1 MKRINFALLNLCLA
15 FLSGCSE
22 TVENAHFV
30 SIKNKSY
37 EIDSRAQSLYIEF
50 DVSNDWHLETESI
63 STDWF
68 SIAPQEGKAM
78 NHNSLALEITEN
90 KEYTDRVLKIII
102 NSGDCKDCAEII
114 QSCKEALSA
123 EKESYEV
130 SAEAQELTIEL
141 KANVDFKV
149 HTDADWIK
157 FRASSET
164 KALEKSLITLI
175 IEENTSLERNA
186 NVLFYNNNAS
196 IEYNIRINQAD
207 PFPER
212 AALTAFFN
220 KTNGSG
226 WLRNDNWCSESSL
239 SEWYGLDADENGKII
254 GIRLTGNN
262 LCGNLPVE
270 LLDLSDL
277 KHIDLS
283 KNNLEG
289 EFIAFHL
296 LEDLTYLDL
305 SSNNL
310 CDQFPIRATSL
321 INNGVDLRLYNNC
334 FYGEIPH
341 SLQNRSDW
349 NTIALKNI
357 RQYSYIEN
365 GNIRGGRVQYNRSIY
380 IPHLTIKELLSEAEV
395 PLYDIFNTNIYT
407 MLFHWNPSDE
417 EACDYLKR
425 NVDRMN
431 RLFAG
436 QGFKAVAIIP
446 EGEEYVTNASNY
458 IIEQNITCSVA
469 YKIYD
474 STGTRPILL
483 DNPSPS
489 YLLIDSDGKLI
500 QDMHDGLWGSV
511 NMSDEYLV
519 DMKSFAHRDYLNIL
533 FKEKFGICEYESTDF
548 NSDYQFEK
556 IQSACYGSGIDIILL
571 GESFTDIDIQCG
583 FYREMMIK
591 QYDAMFSIEP
601 MKTYKDY
608 FNVYIVYAV
617 SPLAYLTDYATDSA
631 LGTVKDTDTGID
643 NYFRHMREYTYN
655 NLGIPEDKEIF
666 CSIILNSP
674 AGNGSDG
681 VSILSWDSGAGSPN
695 RGYAFYVPGNR
706 KHLFNVAIHESIGHC
721 LGLLGDEYDSIN
733 TNPPTRYEIQNLL
746 ENHKNGI
753 FMNISATNNP
763 DDVPWSHLIG
773 NEKYPSIGIFEGAN
787 YHMIGFWRSEQNSI
801 MTDANEHCYFNTY
814 SRELIVRRI
823 MSLSGLEFSI
833 DDFFA
838 KDIDESKN
846 RKTKGNMN
854 EIIKAYSKHQKP
866 ILTY

>member
-1 MKRINFALLNLCLA
+1 MRILNIVLSFLFFA

-22 TVENAHFV
+22 PVENTDFV
-30 SIKNKSY
+30 VIKNKSF
-37 EIDSRAQSLYIEF
+37 EVDSKAQSLYIEF
-50 DVSNDWHLETESI
+50 DVSNDWHIETESS

-68 SIAPQEGKAM
+68 RITPQEGKAM
-78 NHNSLALEITEN
+78 NYNALIVEIVEN
-90 KEYTDRVLKIII
+90 KGYDDRVLKIII
-102 NSGDCKDCAEII
+102 NSGDSEDYAEII
-114 QSCKEALSA
+114 QSCKETLSA
-123 EKESYEV
+123 EKECYDV

-141 KANVDFKV
+141 RTNVDFNIY
-149 HTDADWIK
+149 TDVDWIK
-157 FRASSET
+157 FRRPSET
-164 KALEKSLITLI
+164 RALETSLITLI
-175 IEENTSLERNA
+175 IDENTSLERNA
-186 NVLFYNNNAS
+186 SILFYSDDAS
-196 IEYNIRINQAD
+196 VEYTIQINQAD

-212 AALTAFFN
+212 AALVTFFN
-220 KTNGSG
+220 KTRGSG
-226 WLRNDNWCSESSL
+226 WLRSDNWCSESSL
-239 SEWYGLDADENGKII
+239 SEWYGIDTDENGKIV

-262 LCGNLPVE
+262 LCGNLPTE
-270 LLDLSDL
+270 LLDFTDIT
-277 KHIDLS
+277 HIDLS
-283 KNNLEG
+283 NNNLEG

-296 LEDLTYLDL
+296 LEELTYLDL

-310 CDQFPIRATSL
+310 YDQFPIRATSL
-321 INNGVDLRLYNNC
+321 IDNGVDLRLYNNC

-365 GNIRGGRVQYNRSIY
+365 GNVRGGRVQFDRSVY
-380 IPHLTIKELLSEAEV
+380 IPHLTIKDLMSGTEV
-395 PLYDIFNTNIYT
+395 PLYDIFNANKYT

-436 QGFKAVAIIP
+436 QGFKAIAIIP
-446 EGEEYVTNASNY
+446 EGEEYVTNASKY

-474 STGTRPILL
+474 SSGTRPILL

-500 QDMHDGLWGSV
+500 QDMHDGLWGNV
-511 NMSDEYLV
+511 NMSDGYLV

-533 FKEKFGICEYESTDF
+533 FREKFGICEYESTDF

-556 IQSACYGSGIDIILL
+556 LQSASYGSGIDIILL

-583 FYREMMIK
+583 FYREMMTK
-591 QYDAMFSIEP
+591 QYDAIFSIEP

-608 FNVYIVYAV
+608 FNVYLVYAV

-631 LGTVKDTDTGID
+631 LGTVKDANTGVD
-643 NYFRHMREYTYN
+643 NYFRHMREYVYD
-655 NLGIPEDKEIF
+655 NLGIHEDKEIF

-674 AGNGSDG
+674 AGNASDG
-681 VSILSWDSGAGSPN
+681 VSILSWDRGTGSPN

-706 KHLFNVAIHESIGHC
+706 KTLFNVAVHESIGHC

-733 TNPPTRYEIQNLL
+733 ANPPTQHEIQNLL

-753 FMNISATNNP
+753 FKNISATDNP

-773 NEKYPSIGIFEGAN
+773 NEKYPNIGIFEGAN

-801 MTDANEHCYFNTY
+801 MTDADEHCYFNTY

-823 MSLSGLEFSI
+823 MNLAGEEFSI
-833 DDFFA
+833 DNFFA
-838 KDIDESKN
+838 KDIDESIN